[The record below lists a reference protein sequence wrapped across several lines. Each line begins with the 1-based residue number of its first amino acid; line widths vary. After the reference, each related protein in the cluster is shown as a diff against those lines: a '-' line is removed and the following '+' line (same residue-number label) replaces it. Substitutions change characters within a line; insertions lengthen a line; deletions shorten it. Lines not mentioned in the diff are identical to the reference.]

1 MGRKLG
7 EGLKG
12 RGWIPFNDV
21 AYQRVRGAPIRQPRA
36 NITLARG
43 YASRGSTYPFCKLEG
58 RNELRSRVS
67 PLWGKGTHAVS
78 LGLRWPFA
86 TGVNP
91 DGET

>member
-1 MGRKLG
+1 MGRAQSG
-7 EGLKG
+7 ERKG
-12 RGWIPFNDV
+12 RSWIPSNDV
-21 AYQRVRGAPIRQPRA
+21 AYQRVRGAPKRQPRA

-91 DGET
+91 EGGA